1 MVNIARTRE
10 LSASALG
17 RGEGRRRR
25 RGRGVAVSALG
36 ALLAA
41 TTLVGCSGDEDGP
54 DTGSAAGQG
63 GTDASGEVPDGDDTT
78 GTTPAPGYPRDDEL
92 RLNQIQVMGTHNSY
106 HLPPQPEFAAGLEQ
120 LVPGVVVNW
129 QYGQDPLPVQF
140 ADQGV
145 RQIELDVWVDPD
157 GRWAKRN
164 AQAYAGLP
172 LEPHPELAEPGLK
185 VFHIMEIDAE
195 STCLTFVACLQQLE
209 DWSVANPGH
218 VPVMVLVEAKADVI
232 PDPLAMGFATP
243 VPWGVAELDQIDV
256 EIRSVFDDDQ
266 LITPD
271 LVRGDAATLEEAVL
285 GEGWP
290 TLGSVRGRVMFALD
304 NGGEVMDAYQQG
316 HPSLEGRVM
325 FTGGDAPGTPETA
338 FLKLND
344 PVADRT
350 QIEDAV
356 RRGYVVRTRGDADAF
371 LRKDD
376 HLAQREAALA
386 GGAQWVSTDYPV
398 PDTELFDADYSLT
411 MPDGTPG
418 RCNPLAAPPW
428 CTPADVEDPE
438 RLAADGASNGS

>member
-1 MVNIARTRE
+1 MVNNARTPGV
-10 LSASALG
+10 SAPTLG
-17 RGEGRRRR
+17 SDPGLRRR
-25 RGRGVAVSALG
+25 RGRGLAVAAFGVLLSAGTFAGCGGDG
-36 ALLAA
+36 ADSDGGDAVGPGGSDTSVAA
-41 TTLVGCSGDEDGP
+41 PG
-54 DTGSAAGQG
+54 
-63 GTDASGEVPDGDDTT
+63 GDDAT
-78 GTTPAPGYPRDDEL
+78 GTTAAPGYRRDDEL

-243 VPWGVAELDQIDV
+243 IPWGATELDQIDV

-271 LVRGDAATLEEAVL
+271 LVRGDATTLEEAVL
-285 GEGWP
+285 GDGWP
-290 TLGSVRGRVMFALD
+290 TLGSVRGRVLFALD

-344 PVADRT
+344 PVADRV

-386 GGAQWVSTDYPV
+386 GGAQWVSTDYPA
-398 PDTELFDADYSLT
+398 PDAELFDADYSLT
-411 MPDGTPG
+411 MPDGMPG
-418 RCNPLAAPPW
+418 RCNPLVAPPW
-428 CTPADVEDPE
+428 CTPTDVEDPD
-438 RLAADGASNGS
+438 RLATGGS